1 MVTFLIYQSQVSIDI
16 VTLFLNNARILE
28 YFNSVYPFSH
38 LCHYFHVF
46 WFISTL
52 YSKILFCTGGQLSY
66 SFICLY
72 TYGFIALIFFPQSR
86 YHLSSF
92 TFCLKYTHSI
102 TFMVDLLVVNSLC
115 SFSVCLKYFN
125 ICICVCVKVKY
136 VILRE
141 KMFSSPRTPVSKFDN
156 SPEGGSRWLQT
167 CLPFRRLGIGGVSKR
182 WHLLKGKSSSHCQIY
197 SSDLKE

>member
-125 ICICVCVKVKY
+125 ICICVCVCLVCICVY
-136 VILRE
+136 IEVNEAEGRWDLGGAGIVHPTQYPW
-141 KMFSSPRTPVSKFDN
+141 SPRA
-156 SPEGGSRWLQT
+156 
-167 CLPFRRLGIGGVSKR
+167 
-182 WHLLKGKSSSHCQIY
+182 
-197 SSDLKE
+197 